1 MKILL
6 LVIGKTD
13 DEYLVTGIKKYVDR
27 LGHYASFEMKE
38 LPDPRNRKTLSE
50 EQQKKT
56 ESLLLL
62 QQLQPADQVVLLL
75 DENGKQFTS
84 VAFAENLEKQL
95 ASGAKRLVFV
105 IGGPYGFAQEVYDRT
120 NAKMSLSPMTFSHQM
135 VRLIFV
141 EQLYRAFTILKGE
154 PYHHQ

>member
-13 DEYLVTGIKKYVDR
+13 EDYLVTGIKKYVGR

-38 LPDPRNRKTLSE
+38 LPDIRNRKTLSE
-50 EQQKKT
+50 EQQKKA
-56 ESLLLL
+56 ESFLLL
-62 QQLQPADQVVLLL
+62 QQLQPSDQVVLLDEKGKL
-75 DENGKQFTS
+75 DTS
-84 VAFAENLEKQL
+84 VAFSELLEKWS
-95 ASGAKRLVFV
+95 ASGVKRLVFV
-105 IGGPYGFAQEVYDRT
+105 VGGPYGFSQEVYDR
-120 NAKMSLSPMTFSHQM
+120 ADAQMSLSPMTFSHQM

-154 PYHHQ
+154 PYHHS

>member
-62 QQLQPADQVVLLL
+62 QQLQPADQVVLL

>member
-13 DEYLVTGIKKYVDR
+13 EEHLATGIKKYVGR
-27 LGHYASFEMKE
+27 LEHYAPFEMKE
-38 LPDPRNRKTLSE
+38 IPDIRNRKTLNE
-50 EQQKKT
+50 EQQKKA

-62 QQLQPADQVVLLL
+62 GQLQPSDHVVLL

-84 VAFAENLEKQL
+84 VAFAENLGRQM
-95 ASGAKRLVFV
+95 ASGVKRLVFI
-105 IGGPYGFAQEVYDRT
+105 IGGPYGFAQETYDRA

>member
-13 DEYLVTGIKKYVDR
+13 EDYLVAGIKKYVGR
-27 LGHYASFEMKE
+27 IGHYASFEMKE

-50 EQQKKT
+50 EQQKKA

-62 QQLQPADQVVLLL
+62 QQLQPADHVVLL
-75 DENGKQFTS
+75 DENGKQFSS
-84 VAFAENLEKQL
+84 VAFAESLEKQMV
-95 ASGAKRLVFV
+95 SGAKRLVFV
-105 IGGPYGFAQEVYDRT
+105 IGGPYGFAPEVYDRA
-120 NAKMSLSPMTFSHQM
+120 NARLSLSPMTFSHQM

>member
-62 QQLQPADQVVLLL
+62 QQLQPADQVVLL
-75 DENGKQFTS
+75 DENG
-84 VAFAENLEKQL
+84 
-95 ASGAKRLVFV
+95 
-105 IGGPYGFAQEVYDRT
+105 
-120 NAKMSLSPMTFSHQM
+120 
-135 VRLIFV
+135 
-141 EQLYRAFTILKGE
+141 
-154 PYHHQ
+154 